1 MERHNIIRK
10 WSERNRPNPAYASL
24 RDEGYRGVVVMEG
37 DSEIDV
43 LVLKPVP
50 RFFTDTQAVG
60 LDVQEKLVGKAKL
73 VGAGYFCHVL
83 GLLLDRPLL
92 VDTPDYHLCPD
103 IYLRPKE
110 CLPELEKCKSAL
122 TLVGTQ
128 PRLRDVTRD
137 IVDYTIAQS
146 GLPEMP
152 PRSRYCSNYKN
163 YYYDLFNGDSDFNRQ
178 CEILESEMKGGSKN
192 NEL

>member
-1 MERHNIIRK
+1 MDGH
-10 WSERNRPNPAYASL
+10 
-24 RDEGYRGVVVMEG
+24 
-37 DSEIDV
+37 SEIDV
-43 LVLKPVP
+43 FVLKPVP
-50 RFFTDTQAVG
+50 RFFTDTKTVG
-60 LDVQEKLVGKAKL
+60 LHVQEKLVGKAEL

-92 VDTPDYHLCPD
+92 VDKPTDPYR
-103 IYLRPKE
+103 YLRPKE
-110 CLPELEKCKSAL
+110 GLPELEKCKSA
-122 TLVGTQ
+122 TLIGTQ
-128 PRLRDVTRD
+128 WRLRDVARD

-146 GLPEMP
+146 GLSEMP
-152 PRSRYCSNYKN
+152 PQRRYYSGYKD